1 MKSGKMSVTR
11 NRINHRSVFKP
22 RTKNDD
28 NAELSEDMV
37 ISARK
42 TGQLNLSTK
51 GLSTVP
57 NRVWSINELTPEEI
71 RQLDVGLEFN
81 DDKEKWWEQEPLKIL
96 DLSSNSLTELDPKV
110 EFLSELSIL
119 DLHDNIMETLPA
131 EIGNLSKL
139 RKLNSS
145 FNKIK
150 HLPLNFY
157 NLSELR
163 HLDLRNNL
171 LKELD
176 PAIGDLIMLDYMNL
190 SCNNLISLP
199 IGMGYLVRLVSLDI
213 SHNML
218 KELPPDIT
226 SMRVLKKLD
235 ANSNNLEILPPFGEL
250 RHMEVL
256 VLHTNNLK
264 NFPDTTGCA
273 ALRELHLANNSI
285 DEIDVSGLES
295 MGQLRTLTLANNKIK
310 EIPEEIVQ
318 LLNLERLDL
327 SCNNISKVPG
337 CIGIMPNLQNFVID
351 GNKLQNLRRDIIQCG
366 THRIL
371 RHLRESI
378 EMENVES
385 RGFSS
390 LNANDSIFPD
400 KYVMRNT
407 RLLSLTG
414 QNLQEIPQ
422 AILEDASEAQITCI
436 DLSRNKFCN
445 LQDNL
450 SIVTTITDLKLRCNQ
465 LSSLPDWI
473 GEKYKHLRFIDLSNN
488 RLSSL
493 PASIS
498 LLEYLL
504 EINISYNRFT
514 KLPDCIY
521 DIERLEIL
529 TVGNNQ
535 LSLIDVS
542 SLSKLRRLATLDL
555 SNNNIVFVPPELGN
569 LKNLR
574 TLLLSGN
581 YFKQPRQATLM
592 KGTEE
597 ILAYLRD
604 RIPT

>member
-176 PAIGDLIMLDYMNL
+176 PAI
-190 SCNNLISLP
+190 
-199 IGMGYLVRLVSLDI
+199 
-213 SHNML
+213 
-218 KELPPDIT
+218 
-226 SMRVLKKLD
+226 VLKKLD

>member
-327 SCNNISKVPG
+327 SCNNISK
-337 CIGIMPNLQNFVID
+337 
-351 GNKLQNLRRDIIQCG
+351 
-366 THRIL
+366 
-371 RHLRESI
+371 
-378 EMENVES
+378 
-385 RGFSS
+385 
-390 LNANDSIFPD
+390 
-400 KYVMRNT
+400 YVMRNT

>member
-119 DLHDNIMETLPA
+119 D
-131 EIGNLSKL
+131 
-139 RKLNSS
+139 
-145 FNKIK
+145 
-150 HLPLNFY
+150 
-157 NLSELR
+157 
-163 HLDLRNNL
+163 
-171 LKELD
+171 
-176 PAIGDLIMLDYMNL
+176 NL